1 MFRPARP
8 WSFRTRIAPGPSYA
22 QTRMNVASSAATGG
36 DPLAVTDQ
44 MSAELGNPECRTT
57 VGVVLLLPTAPIVRD
72 GAGRAEVAGRHGP
85 GRGASY
91 D

>member
-1 MFRPARP
+1 
-8 WSFRTRIAPGPSYA
+8 
-22 QTRMNVASSAATGG
+22 MNVASSAAAGG
-36 DPLAVTDQ
+36 VPLAVTDQ

-57 VGVVLLLPTAPIVRD
+57 VGVVLLLPTRPSSATVPVVLRSP
-72 GAGRAEVAGRHGP
+72 AGHGP